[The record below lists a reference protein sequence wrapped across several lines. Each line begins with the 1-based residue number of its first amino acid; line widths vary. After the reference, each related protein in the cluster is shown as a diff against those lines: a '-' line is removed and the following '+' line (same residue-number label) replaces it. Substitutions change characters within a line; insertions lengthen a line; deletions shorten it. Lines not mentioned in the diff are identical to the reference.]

1 MARKPMTPRDQA
13 RLTWVIAALLIVA
26 LFGLIGAI
34 LWPPMLLAALIA
46 LVMVTGLALYGLT
59 HL

>member
-1 MARKPMTPRDQA
+1 MTPRDQA
-13 RLTWVIAALLIVA
+13 RLTWIIAALLIVA

-46 LVMVTGLALYGLT
+46 LILVAGLALYGLT